1 MSNHGHEANKKTNIT
16 SVPPI
21 LICHYAK
28 LIERKKH
35 LLSQFENNN
44 ITNYEFI
51 EHYDRDN
58 ISNDDRCIFNEKV
71 NDALAAVH
79 LTHIHAYKEIEHKY
93 EHALIL
99 EDDIILTDNFVN
111 KMQKYCT
118 QLPEDYDMLFIG
130 DGCNHHIARDKLISN
145 VNVYKRCLFS
155 TPTCKEEFASRCSDS
170 YMVSKK
176 GAIKLNNY
184 ITNLTSKIS
193 SPIDWWLNDAAK
205 DNDLNVYWAEPT
217 IVTQGSQ
224 RGLFSS
230 SIGNCSHW

>member
-1 MSNHGHEANKKTNIT
+1 MSNDDHNEVNKTA
-16 SVPPI
+16 SAPPI

-28 LIERKKH
+28 LVERKKH
-35 LLSQFENNN
+35 LLSQFEHHG

-51 EHYDRDN
+51 EHFDRDH
-58 ISNDDRCIFNEKV
+58 ISNDDRRIFNENV
-71 NDALAAVH
+71 SDMLAAVH
-79 LTHIHAYKEIEHKY
+79 LTHIHAYKEIENKY
-93 EHALIL
+93 DHALIV

-111 KMQKYCT
+111 KLQEYLT

-224 RGLFSS
+224 RGLISS